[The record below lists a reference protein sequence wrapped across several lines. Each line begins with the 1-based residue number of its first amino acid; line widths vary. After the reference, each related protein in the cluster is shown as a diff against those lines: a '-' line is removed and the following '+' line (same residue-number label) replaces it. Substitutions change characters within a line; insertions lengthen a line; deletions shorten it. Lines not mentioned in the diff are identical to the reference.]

1 MGIEAVLLRH
11 DAPVLALPQV
21 DIQLTAIS
29 DANITLLKALAP
41 AIRHLPAQIIS
52 QSVQFHRG
60 QRFCC
65 LALHY
70 RPEPA
75 FPFLCSEESRA
86 DLAIHGIIFA
96 VPVHNAA
103 LRFFRHPFPD
113 QGGQDAVRVVAKI
126 PPVQRST
133 ILIHSAVFIGFKEFR
148 GHGGVQ
154 LQRLE
159 GRGQDREAV
168 RPQHQVQAAATVPV
182 HQKVAGV
189 VDALQRP
196 HAPRLHRVGVVF
208 HLAELDPAAHWKL
221 FPQKIQPFF

>member
-1 MGIEAVLLRH
+1 M
-11 DAPVLALPQV
+11 

-159 GRGQDREAV
+159 GRGQDRERRHVDLLALGDEPCPEVDEAV
-168 RPQHQVQAAATVPV
+168 V
-182 HQKVAGV
+182 
-189 VDALQRP
+189 
-196 HAPRLHRVGVVF
+196 
-208 HLAELDPAAHWKL
+208 
-221 FPQKIQPFF
+221 